1 MAESGVKRKR
11 ILKKQ
16 VDKFDKI
23 REAQKV
29 EASESEDSFIEG
41 PRDNMQDREE
51 IVNDVNLSKA
61 YEVFG
66 ENFGKE
72 DK

>member
-11 ILKKQ
+11 VLTKQ
-16 VDKFDKI
+16 VDKSDKI

-41 PRDNMQDREE
+41 PRDNLQDREE

-61 YEVFG
+61 
-66 ENFGKE
+66 
-72 DK
+72 

>member
-11 ILKKQ
+11 VLKKQ
-16 VDKFDKI
+16 VDKSDKI

-41 PRDNMQDREE
+41 PRDNLQDREE

-61 YEVFG
+61 
-66 ENFGKE
+66 
-72 DK
+72 